1 MTTISSSSVQ
11 ATLVDAMD
19 RIQRGIAAS
28 SAQIASGEVAPTLS
42 GLGAAAVPMLSA
54 HSVVARQQAY
64 AATSTALGTTLALY
78 DTHIS
83 SIDSL
88 ATNLQ
93 HALTGASGAGTTAG
107 LQTTIEDAFTS
118 FRDALNA
125 QGGGGGALFGG
136 SQTDG
141 TPFVPQTLQ
150 ASVGLSAEQAFGND
164 DVLASARVA
173 DHRDMTYGITARQLG
188 GQLLTAFQTLASAGT
203 IGATPSKD
211 QEAAMTKAVDQISTA
226 LTGIR
231 AFNAANGQRQAQV
244 ETLQRQANDSVTM
257 MQSVISE
264 TQDADLSKVATT
276 LANQQTQLQIS
287 YSAFS
292 RIAGLSLVNFLK

>member
-64 AATSTALGTTLALY
+64 VATSNALGSTLALY

-93 HALTGASGAGTTAG
+93 QALTGASGAGTTAG
-107 LQTTIEDAFTS
+107 LQTTIENAFTS

-125 QGGGGGALFGG
+125 QGGGGALFGG

-141 TPFVPQTLQ
+141 TPFGPQTLQ
-150 ASVGLSAEQAFGND
+150 ASVGLSAEQAFSND

-188 GQLLTAFQTLASAGT
+188 TQLLTAFQTLASAGT
-203 IGATPSKD
+203 ISATPTKT
-211 QEAAMTKAVDQISTA
+211 QEAAMAKAVDQISTA

-231 AFNAANGQRQAQV
+231 SLNAANGQRQAQLQ
-244 ETLQRQANDSVTM
+244 TLEQQAKDSVTR

-292 RIAGLSLVNFLK
+292 KIAELSLVNFLK

>member
-125 QGGGGGALFGG
+125 QGGGGALFGG

-188 GQLLTAFQTLASAGT
+188 GQLLTAFQTLASAET
-203 IGATPSKD
+203 IGATPTKT
-211 QEAAMTKAVDQISTA
+211 QEAAMAKALDQISTA

-231 AFNAANGQRQAQV
+231 AFNAANGHRQAQV

>member
-125 QGGGGGALFGG
+125 QGGGGALFGG

-203 IGATPSKD
+203 IGATPTKT
-211 QEAAMTKAVDQISTA
+211 QEAAMAKAVDQISTA

>member
-1 MTTISSSSVQ
+1 
-11 ATLVDAMD
+11 MD

-64 AATSTALGTTLALY
+64 VATSNALGSTLALY

-93 HALTGASGAGTTAG
+93 QALTGASGAGTTAG

-125 QGGGGGALFGG
+125 QGGGGALFGG

-150 ASVGLSAEQAFGND
+150 ASVGLSAEQAFSND

-173 DHRDMTYGITARQLG
+173 DHRDMTYGTTARQLG
-188 GQLLTAFQTLASAGT
+188 EQMLTAFQTLASAGT
-203 IGATPSKD
+203 IGATPTKT
-211 QEAAMTKAVDQISTA
+211 QEAAMAKAVNQISTA
-226 LTGIR
+226 LIGIR
-231 AFNAANGQRQAQV
+231 SLNAANGQRQA
-244 ETLQRQANDSVTM
+244 
-257 MQSVISE
+257 
-264 TQDADLSKVATT
+264 
-276 LANQQTQLQIS
+276 
-287 YSAFS
+287 
-292 RIAGLSLVNFLK
+292 